1 MFKKFAV
8 LSLVLAAGAVRATPS
23 DAVPTSELTAYF
35 HVLNSL
41 NDEVDGTVCSAD
53 LYRKVQTAE
62 GEELQSLEI
71 GAGDKLSCT
80 FDDATLP
87 IGTNGVSASGLPYST
102 ERPYS
107 FELVRA
113 NGEVHRT
120 QTMMPY
126 QIQITAP
133 ASGVRYAAGEEMRF
147 TWTQGDYDMIFRL
160 AVWDSE
166 CPTFN
171 DNLSEEGDDYE
182 LFKKGYTKGCGFGTN
197 YYLKGVAKFGDK
209 FTTGLAGQ
217 ASGFT
222 THHVAFIIGNG
233 TPSTSN
239 PTPRLLKRIRGALDR
254 TMRSMDEQPEQP
266 TVRSLRL

>member
-8 LSLVLAAGAVRATPS
+8 LPLVLVVGVAQATPS
-23 DAVPTSELTAYF
+23 DTVPTSELTVYF

-53 LYRKVQTAE
+53 LYRKVQTPN
-62 GEELQSLEI
+62 GDGLMSLEI
-71 GAGDKLSCT
+71 GSGDQLSCS
-80 FDDATLP
+80 FDETTLP
-87 IGTNGVSASGLPYST
+87 IGANGVSASGLPYST

-107 FELVRA
+107 FELLRA

-120 QTMMPY
+120 QAMMPY
-126 QIQITAP
+126 QIEITSP
-133 ASGVRYAAGEEMRF
+133 NSGVRYAAGDAMRF
-147 TWTQGDYDMIFRL
+147 TWTLGDYDMIFRL

-166 CPTFN
+166 CPKFD

-182 LFKKGYTKGCGFGTN
+182 LFKTGYTKGCGFGTN

-222 THHVAFIIGNG
+222 THHIAFIIGDG
-233 TPSTSN
+233 TPSVAN